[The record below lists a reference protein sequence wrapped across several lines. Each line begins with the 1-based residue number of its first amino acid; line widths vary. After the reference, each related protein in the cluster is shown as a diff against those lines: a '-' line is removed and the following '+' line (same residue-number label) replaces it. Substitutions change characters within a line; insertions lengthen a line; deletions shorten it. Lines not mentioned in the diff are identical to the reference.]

1 MKKVSDILPIFL
13 QELHNIYSQ
22 KEIRSITSLTID
34 HCLGLNRSEIIIYSD
49 KMLSGDEVQDI
60 EKVLVQLR
68 KGAPVQYVLSEIIF
82 YGIRLDI
89 NYGALIP
96 RPETEELVDWVV
108 KDNKGT
114 YKDYLDIGCGS
125 GCIIIALSK
134 NLEGTFQGL
143 DISRDAL
150 DIARKN
156 RDYYNLDID
165 LESFDIM
172 DSRLN
177 SSWDVIIS
185 NPPYVLTSQK
195 KHMHQNILDHEPH
208 IALFV
213 DDKDPL
219 MYYNRIADQA
229 KDSLVSMGSLYFE
242 INDMFGD
249 KIVNMLSLKGF
260 VNIEL
265 KKDIND
271 KERMVKAV
279 WK

>member
-195 KHMHQNILDHEPH
+195 KHMHQNILDHEPD

>member
-1 MKKVSDILPIFL
+1 
-13 QELHNIYSQ
+13 
-22 KEIRSITSLTID
+22 
-34 HCLGLNRSEIIIYSD
+34 
-49 KMLSGDEVQDI
+49 
-60 EKVLVQLR
+60 
-68 KGAPVQYVLSEIIF
+68 
-82 YGIRLDI
+82 
-89 NYGALIP
+89 
-96 RPETEELVDWVV
+96 
-108 KDNKGT
+108 
-114 YKDYLDIGCGS
+114 
-125 GCIIIALSK
+125 IIIALSK

-195 KHMHQNILDHEPH
+195 KHMHQNILDHEPD

>member
-185 NPPYVLTSQK
+185 NPPYVLTSHK
-195 KHMHQNILDHEPH
+195 KHMHQNILDHEPD

>member
-34 HCLGLNRSEIIIYSD
+34 HCLGLNLSEIIIYSD

-195 KHMHQNILDHEPH
+195 KHMHQNILDHEPD